1 MIVLTKITTIFCSLL
16 FVIAIFAILT
26 PSIHAQNFVLSD
38 DKPTLSVIGEAEKQI
53 LSDQS
58 KISLAV
64 ENTATDSNIAR
75 KDNAE
80 KMGKIISAL
89 NTKGLTNK
97 NISTSNFEIRP
108 NYDNQ
113 NNNYEKIISYTALN
127 KITLTTSANA
137 NISSFIDLAVKNGV
151 NRVES
156 IEFITSKKVID
167 ENYNELLKQAF
178 INAKQKAEILSVQGG
193 FLINGVKNIDI
204 PQDDGNQP
212 PSPSSSPYAF
222 NSNTQFSQKTVS
234 TPTQILPQENN
245 VIVDLPVTFF
255 IKNKIQ

>member
-1 MIVLTKITTIFCSLL
+1 MV
-16 FVIAIFAILT
+16 AIFAILI

-38 DKPTLSVIGEAEKQI
+38 DKPILSVIGEAEKQI
-53 LSDQS
+53 SSDQS

-89 NTKGLTNK
+89 NSKGLTNK

-113 NNNYEKIISYTALN
+113 KNNYEKIISYTALN
-127 KITLTTSANA
+127 KITPTTSANA

-167 ENYNELLKQAF
+167 ENYNELLKQASLMQ
-178 INAKQKAEILSVQGG
+178 NKKQKYYQY
-193 FLINGVKNIDI
+193 K
-204 PQDDGNQP
+204 
-212 PSPSSSPYAF
+212 
-222 NSNTQFSQKTVS
+222 
-234 TPTQILPQENN
+234 
-245 VIVDLPVTFF
+245 VDF
-255 IKNKIQ
+255 

>member
-16 FVIAIFAILT
+16 FVVAIFVILT

-53 LSDQS
+53 SSDQS

-178 INAKQKAEILSVQGG
+178 INAKQKAEILAVQGG
-193 FLINGVKNIDI
+193 FLINGVKKIDI
-204 PQDDGNQP
+204 QQDNGNQP
-212 PSPSSSPYAF
+212 
-222 NSNTQFSQKTVS
+222 
-234 TPTQILPQENN
+234 LPPALLL
-245 VIVDLPVTFF
+245 IHLIPMLYLPH
-255 IKNKIQ
+255 KRLYQLQRRYSRKKII